1 MLAPERWRIVSSHP
15 VQPLASLAGQ
25 TLGAY
30 TLESRIGQG
39 GMGSVWL
46 ASRNDG
52 RFERRVAI
60 KFLNANFVGRAAE
73 ERLRRE
79 GSILA
84 RLAHPHIARLLDAG
98 VSPAGQS
105 YLVLEWIEGQ
115 SIDRYCDAKKLGV
128 RDRLRMF
135 VEVLSAVAHA
145 HANLIVHR
153 DIKPSNVLV
162 RSDGQ
167 VKLLD
172 FGIAKLLDGEAERGE
187 ATLLTREGGSALT
200 LEYAA
205 PEQVTGGPITTATD
219 VYALGILLH
228 VLLVGRHPAEAALR
242 SPADLLKAIVHDEPQ
257 RLSDA
262 GPEALRKVLK
272 GDLDTVVAK
281 ALKKNPA
288 ERYQSVTALSSDLQR
303 YLDNQPISAR
313 PDAFA
318 YRAAKFVRRNRL
330 AVSAAAATVAVLSVG
345 LYEANRQR
353 AIAERRFVEV
363 RQIANKLFDIDAKVR
378 QLPGSSSARQ
388 FLVDTSL
395 EYLRQLGA
403 DAHGDP
409 GLALDIGTAY
419 MRVARVQGIP
429 ISPNLGQT
437 DQAEL
442 SLAKAEALISS
453 VLARRPHDRI
463 ALLRMAQI
471 AHDRMQVAAERRRPD
486 REEFA
491 LAQKS
496 SEFLTRYLD
505 SGPVDPAESNQA
517 LVVLSN
523 VSIRFRNHEQFDY
536 ALRLN
541 RRGIDIARSTNQP
554 LHVGNLLQ
562 NTAFIHRDRGELDE
576 ALRDIREAVR
586 ILEPEPGATAP
597 EQGRIMN
604 LVAALSRE
612 GEILGKDDGVSLGR
626 AQEAIVPFERAFRLT
641 DDYVHQDPNDANS
654 RIRLSLTG
662 ISLAGVLRRVDASQA
677 LAVYDHVLQH
687 LAEIKSNSRFRREV
701 RALAGSADPLQR
713 LGRSAD
719 ARRRLDAAFSRLSEL
734 KLYPAEKVELGSE
747 ADEAVR
753 ALADYEAGNGNLS
766 RAIEIDQRLLG
777 QILAAGPKPESSLI
791 DGTGLSRLYASLAT
805 FSRRLGRTDS
815 AISLETR
822 RAELWRVW
830 ARKLPDNP
838 FVLRQLAN

>member
-1 MLAPERWRIVSSHP
+1 MLVPERWHIVSSHP
-15 VQPLASLAGQ
+15 DRPLASLAGQ
-25 TLGAY
+25 CVGAY
-30 TLESRIGQG
+30 TLESQIGQG

-60 KFLNANFVGRAAE
+60 KFLNANVVGRAAE

-84 RLAHPHIARLLDAG
+84 RLSHPHIARLLDAG
-98 VSPAGQS
+98 VSPAGQP

-115 SIDRYCDAKKLGV
+115 SIDRHCDAQKLGI
-128 RDRLRMF
+128 RARLRLF

-172 FGIAKLLDGEAERGE
+172 FGIAKLLEGGAATGE
-187 ATLLTREGGSALT
+187 ATVLTRDGGNALT
-200 LEYAA
+200 PEYAA

-228 VLLVGRHPAEAALR
+228 VLLAGRHPAEAALR
-242 SPADLLKAIVHDEPQ
+242 SPADLLKAIVDDEPP

-262 GPEALRKVLK
+262 AADGLRRVLK

-303 YLDNQPISAR
+303 YLDDKPIGAR
-313 PDAFA
+313 PDAFT

-330 AVSAAAATVAVLSVG
+330 AVSAAALMLVVLSVG
-345 LYEANRQR
+345 LYEVNRQR
-353 AIAERRFVEV
+353 VIAERRFVEV
-363 RQIANKLFDIDAKVR
+363 RQLANKLFDIDAKVR
-378 QLPGSSSARQ
+378 QLPGSSSTRQ

-403 DAHGDP
+403 DVHGDP

-442 SLAKAEALISS
+442 SLANAEALIIS
-453 VLARRPHDRI
+453 VLARRPDDRL
-463 ALLRMAQI
+463 AFLRMAQI
-471 AHDRMQVAAERRRPD
+471 AHDRMQLAAERRRPD
-486 REEFA
+486 DEEFA

-496 SEFLTRYLD
+496 SQWLTRYLD
-505 SGPVDPAESNQA
+505 SGPVDPAESNQT

-536 ALRLN
+536 ALGLN
-541 RRGIDIARSTNQP
+541 HRGIDIARSTNQP

-562 NTAFIHRDRGELDE
+562 NTAFIHRDRGELDD

-586 ILEPEPGATAP
+586 ILEPEPGTKVP

-612 GEILGKDDGVSLGR
+612 GEILGRDDGVSLGR
-626 AQEAIVPFERAFRLT
+626 HQEAIVPFERAFRLA
-641 DDYVHQDPNDANS
+641 DDYVHQDPNDSNS

-662 ISLAGVLRRVDASQA
+662 TSLAGILRHSDASRA
-677 LAVYDHVLQH
+677 VSVYDHVLQH
-687 LAEIKSNSRFRREV
+687 LAEVKSNSRLRREV
-701 RALAGSADPLQR
+701 RALAGSVDPLQQ

-734 KLYPAEKVELGSE
+734 RLYPAEKVELGAE
-747 ADEAVR
+747 ADDAVR
-753 ALADYEAGNGNLS
+753 ALADYEASNGNLA
-766 RAIEIDQRLLG
+766 RAIEIDRTLLS

-791 DGTGLSRLYASLAT
+791 DAADLSRLYASLAA
-805 FSRRLGRTDS
+805 FSRRLGNVGS
-815 AISLETR
+815 AISVETR
-822 RAELWRVW
+822 RAELWRLW
-830 ARKLPDNP
+830 ARKLPDNS
-838 FVLRQLAN
+838 FVLRQLH